1 MQKNIVILVLLLC
14 LSACEAKK
22 VEYSYPK
29 SGAELK
35 RQKIG
40 SMINDN
46 DGGGINIVGSKSSKA
61 APTMAN
67 SLLWRA
73 SLETISF
80 MPLHQSD
87 PIGGI
92 IITDWYAAP
101 DAPKERFK
109 MNIVISSAE
118 LKVSSLKVTVFKEV
132 MDNKGNWSSAVASP
146 QVARDLEDKI
156 INKAKA
162 LNIGQR

>member
-1 MQKNIVILVLLLC
+1 MKKNTITLLFLLALV
-14 LSACEAKK
+14 ACEGKK

-29 SGAELK
+29 AGAELK

-40 SMINDN
+40 SMINDD
-46 DGGGINIVGSKSSKA
+46 DGGGINIMGGKSSKA

-67 SLLWRA
+67 SLLWKA

-92 IITDWYAAP
+92 IITDWYAGP
-101 DAPKERFK
+101 NTPKERFK

-118 LKVSSLKVTVFKEV
+118 LKVSSLKVVVFKEV